1 MTGMAEG
8 TDQMSQGFPVR
19 READEFRQSGQSSSF
34 WTSSRCRRLLR
45 PLQSRVTALRK
56 LALAEK
62 AGPVQDASEN
72 DGLDLALHHRPTKRT
87 KIQDDKDDSECQRKR
102 PRRTYSKKT
111 PTGTSTDESRPKS
124 KDPLRTQSLTQ
135 MSSISTPGV
144 PNVSTPI
151 LRKVR
156 HDTMAAIPSNLTL
169 CEKTADFCMVSRV
182 GKRGPLESSLNELG
196 RLRHSYR
203 PSRYQLYEGIIHD
216 LYVLLRSTTPKHN
229 TVGKK
234 SLLAMCLQKVP
245 RCAAEIEAWEVSKAA
260 NHGPVSSIKKMSYSL
275 RVYDELETLG
285 GAGNGWSHLH
295 IVLRAHVIYV
305 LKEII
310 TEGLLDIN
318 FIHLII
324 EHCRAM
330 DCPGETAELT
340 MALFFCSCHRP
351 SEGAKPLPNGEIGG
365 RLLAALPSFAD
376 KLIVESHLL
385 DTFASL
391 LLSGQLPS
399 DTVSTKA
406 FGYLWSTTASAILE
420 QKAHSSATRFAS
432 AGLATLCFD
441 AFPKRK
447 GRMSETSTTRH
458 NAAKLTL
465 MSVLG
470 ALSAMAMI
478 SQDFGNT
485 TNTRETGRRTR
496 TQKAV
501 LHIFYLALGVVRGQ
515 RARSEAAYPLL
526 LAIFLSVLAGPA
538 HESATQLKI
547 AVENFGDDLGQRRT
561 SCTGGNTR
569 QLLDVTVALA
579 CSIAHCCGRATAQQS
594 NQYFAEICK
603 LVDQLGVTCFVTL
616 RADGAFFLAQKT
628 DDLRDLV
635 FAEASTGALAG
646 KDRAVMACE
655 GSGNTFF
662 AGFQWEEGIS
672 EWIAVSPAAR
682 QRNMIAR
689 EEVVAPR
696 RSARH
701 RQGDT
706 NAQLNQFGLE
716 TTTAATDKGG
726 PLVAVAPTAGD
737 SDDNQVD
744 QRLAWRKQ
752 RPQKEYHGSSGD
764 ARAAMD
770 GIDELSICQE
780 NRPWVMGK
788 SRLGRQT
795 IGIGQRKQCRRIARS
810 VETGPREALDELC
823 TNSRSTLT
831 GHGDEDEL
839 GL

>member
-1 MTGMAEG
+1 MTDMAEG
-8 TDQMSQGFPVR
+8 ADRISQVFPAR
-19 READEFRQSGQSSSF
+19 READEFRQSSQSGSF

-45 PLQSRVTALRK
+45 PLQSRLAALRK
-56 LALAEK
+56 LALTEK
-62 AGPVQDASEN
+62 AGPGQDACEN
-72 DGLDLALHHRPTKRT
+72 DGLDPAHHHRPTKRT
-87 KIQDDKDDSECQRKR
+87 NTQDDKDDFEGQRKR
-102 PRRTYSKKT
+102 PRRTYSRRT
-111 PTGTSTDESRPKS
+111 PTGTSIDEYRPKS
-124 KDPLRTQSLTQ
+124 KAPLRIQSRHR

-156 HDTMAAIPSNLTL
+156 QDTMTAIPSNLTL
-169 CEKTADFCMVSRV
+169 CEKTAGFCMLSRV

-196 RLRHSYR
+196 RLRYSLQ

-216 LYVLLRSTTPKHN
+216 LYVLLRSTTPKHD

-285 GAGNGWSHLH
+285 GAGNGWSHLR
-295 IVLRAHVIYV
+295 IVLRAHVIY
-305 LKEII
+305 LLREII

-330 DCPGETAELT
+330 DCPGETAELS
-340 MALFFCSCHRP
+340 MALFCCSCH
-351 SEGAKPLPNGEIGG
+351 GASGDVNTLPNGEVGG
-365 RLLAALPSFAD
+365 RILASLPSFAD
-376 KLIVESHLL
+376 KLVVESHLL

-391 LLSGQLPS
+391 LLSGQLPI

-406 FGYLWSTTASAILE
+406 FGYLWSTTTSAILE

-432 AGLATLCFD
+432 AGLAALCVN
-441 AFPKRK
+441 AFPIRR

-485 TNTRETGRRTR
+485 TNTREIRQRTR
-496 TQKAV
+496 TQKVV

-538 HESATQLKI
+538 HDSATQLKI
-547 AVENFGDDLGQRRT
+547 AVENFGDGLGERRA
-561 SCTGGNTR
+561 SCTGGNTC
-569 QLLDVTVALA
+569 QLLDVTVALT

-603 LVDQLGVTCFVTL
+603 LVGQLGVPCFVTL
-616 RADGAFFLAQKT
+616 QADGAFFLAQKT

-635 FAEASTGALAG
+635 FAETSTGALAG
-646 KDRAVMACE
+646 KGRAVTACE
-655 GSGNTFF
+655 GSSKTFF

-682 QRNMIAR
+682 RRNIIAR
-689 EEVVAPR
+689 EEVAAPR

-701 RQGDT
+701 SHGDT
-706 NAQLNQFGLE
+706 DVQLNRFELE
-716 TTTAATDKGG
+716 TTTGSTDKGG
-726 PLVAVAPTAGD
+726 PWVTVAPTA
-737 SDDNQVD
+737 SDPDNNQVD
-744 QRLAWRKQ
+744 QRLAWRRQ
-752 RPQKEYHGSSGD
+752 RPHKEYHGSSGD

-770 GIDELSICQE
+770 GIDELSMCQE
-780 NRPWVMGK
+780 NRPRVLGK
-788 SRLGRQT
+788 SRLGKQT
-795 IGIGQRKQCRRIARS
+795 TGTGQRNQCRRIARS